1 MWNFV
6 YLVGRVA
13 LAAMFVWSGAGKLV
27 DPAGIT
33 AMLSGRGLPVPVV
46 LAYAAGLAELL
57 AGLMVVVGFQTR
69 LAALAL
75 IAFTVA
81 ATYLGHPFWTMEGG
95 ARRANLIHAWKN
107 LSVIGGLLM
116 LMAAGPGRFSVDRR

>member
-57 AGLMVVVGFQTR
+57 AGLMVVVGFKTR

-75 IAFTVA
+75 IAFTIA
-81 ATYLGHPFWTMEGG
+81 ATALGHPFWTMEGA

-107 LSVIGGLLM
+107 LSVVGGLLM